1 MSLRVVWMDGVGGSS
16 RFCLLP
22 GMMGWRRILTKVE
35 EIGVWPDGL
44 LDA

>member
-1 MSLRVVWMDGVGGSS
+1 MVW
-16 RFCLLP
+16 
-22 GMMGWRRILTKVE
+22 GWREMKVLLVTWFDELSRILSMVE